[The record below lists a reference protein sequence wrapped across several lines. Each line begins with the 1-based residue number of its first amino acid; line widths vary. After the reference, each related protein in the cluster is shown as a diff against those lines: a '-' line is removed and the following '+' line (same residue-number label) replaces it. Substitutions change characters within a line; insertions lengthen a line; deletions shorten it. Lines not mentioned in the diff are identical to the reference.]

1 MAVLQ
6 PEGVN
11 DSSDINPEMYV
22 DKKPS
27 ISEKQFL
34 VAKEEGAMSGFYD
47 WVRCILFA
55 ISVVVVCLIFLFRL
69 VDVEGRSMN
78 NTLATNDKVIVTNLF
93 YTPQNNDIVVI
104 SHGAEYNSPI
114 IKRVIAVAGQ
124 TVKVDYD
131 NDQIIVDGVVLDEPY
146 IEGST
151 YGNNIGDNE
160 IPEVIPEG
168 KIFVMGD
175 NRKDSM
181 DSRSTKIG
189 LIDVDDVIDVN
200 ERLLKAL
207 FKEILD
213 VDVQLPIQRMTWI
226 EAMNRYGSD
235 KPDTRFGME
244 LIDVTD
250 VVKGC
255 GFGVFTGA
263 IENGGSVRG
272 LNVKGQGAMPRKK
285 IDKLVDSAKGNG
297 AKGLAYIA
305 MHEDGTIKSS
315 FAKFMTDEEM
325 DNLIKAMDGQPGDL
339 LVFAADKNKIVWNVL
354 GALRLELA
362 EQLDLIDKSKFN
374 FLWVVEFPQFEW
386 SDEQNRFLAMHH
398 PFTMPMDED
407 LDYIESDPGRVRAKA
422 YDIVLNGSEI
432 GGGSVRIHQADVQE
446 RMLKALG
453 FTTEAAHEQFGFLL
467 DAFKYGVP
475 PHAGLAYGLDRL
487 VMHMTGEDNIREV
500 IAFPKVK
507 DASCLMTEAPTA
519 VDAKQ
524 LEELSIETI
533 DVEEEK

>member
-93 YTPQNNDIVVI
+93 YTPKNNDIVVI